1 MSRTPMSLKFAVFVT
16 LTTLSALGLSQNQA
30 QASEPVA
37 PDEPTLTSLGGG
49 SSASEQGKPE
59 VGGGGSTLQQA
70 PAAKCIRQM
79 PPYRPGPANHC

>member
-1 MSRTPMSLKFAVFVT
+1 MSLKFAVFVT

-30 QASEPVA
+30 QASEPA

-49 SSASEQGKPE
+49 SSAAEQAKPKA
-59 VGGGGSTLQQA
+59 GGGGSTLQQA

-79 PPYRPGPANHC
+79 PPYRPGLAHHC

>member
-1 MSRTPMSLKFAVFVT
+1 MSLKFAVFVT

-37 PDEPTLTSLGGG
+37 PDEPTLTSLRGG
-49 SSASEQGKPE
+49 SGVVEQGKPE
-59 VGGGGSTLQQA
+59 AGGGGSTSQQA
-70 PAAKCIRQM
+70 PAVKCMRQM

>member
-1 MSRTPMSLKFAVFVT
+1 MSLKFAVFVT

-49 SSASEQGKPE
+49 SSV
-59 VGGGGSTLQQA
+59 VGAGQT
-70 PAAKCIRQM
+70 
-79 PPYRPGPANHC
+79 